1 MYDASEENKLEGDPG
16 VRVRKMLTHDMLR
29 NEIYARVQALIT
41 EFVKAHNCQPTWA
54 RVGFG
59 LNYRNNCPC
68 LKEPCTIC
76 GLVFREALDL
86 TDNIEVGNS
95 VFEVKP

>member
-1 MYDASEENKLEGDPG
+1 MYDAEQENKLEGDPG
-16 VRVRKMLTHDMLR
+16 VRVRKMLNNDMLR
-29 NEIYARVQALIT
+29 NEIYSRVYVLIE

-59 LNYRNNCPC
+59 LNYRNDAPC